1 MLVLESVLLQA
12 ALHKSTEDLMKA
24 AEEIVHAE
32 RKNAQEAEER
42 AKQKKKLLEQAL
54 ASQAADAEAAAAT
67 AQQKLEDAQKTAET
81 SVEAAKSES
90 VIVTQA
96 EVVLRDIKLI
106 APSAVDWLY
115 VHGTQCRE

>member
-1 MLVLESVLLQA
+1 MLALESVLLQA

-96 EVVLRDIKLI
+96 EVVLRDIKLN
-106 APSAVDWLY
+106 AQSAVDWLY
-115 VHGTQCRE
+115 VHRTQCRE